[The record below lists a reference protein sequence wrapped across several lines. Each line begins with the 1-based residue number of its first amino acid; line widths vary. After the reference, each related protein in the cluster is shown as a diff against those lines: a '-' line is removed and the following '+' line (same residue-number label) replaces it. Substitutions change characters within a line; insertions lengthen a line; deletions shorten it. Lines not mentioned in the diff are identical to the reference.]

1 MAIWNQQ
8 AEAMPR
14 EALQR
19 LQLERLRS
27 TVKWAYQRVPFYGSS
42 LKDCGV
48 DPLGIESLD
57 ELAKLPFTLK
67 KDLQKSY
74 PYGMFAVPLQDVVRI
89 HSSSG
94 TTGQPTVVGY
104 TSKDLQ
110 TWSSLIARVLTAGG
124 VTKDDVVQISF
135 GYGLFTGGFGL
146 HYGVERVGATVV
158 PVSSGNTARQMM
170 IMKDFG
176 TTALVCTPSYALY
189 LAEAIGDAGIDQKD
203 LKLRVGLF
211 GAEPWTESMRL
222 EIEQRLGISATD
234 NYGLSEVMGPG
245 VSMECQAKCGL
256 HVHEDHF
263 LAEIID
269 PETGEVLPPGATGEL
284 VLTTLT
290 KEALPLVRYRTRD
303 ITSLSAEPCACG
315 RTFLRM
321 AKPSGRTD
329 DMLIIRGVNVFPSQI
344 ETVLMNVEETEPH
357 YQLIVTRKGALD
369 SLEVKVEVQEKYFSD
384 EMREMRALETRISKE
399 IGSILGLSAK
409 VTLVEPKTL
418 QRSEG
423 KAQRVEDRRSLV

>member
-1 MAIWNQQ
+1 MAIWNHQ

-27 TVKWAYQRVPFYGSS
+27 TVKWAHQRVPFYGAT
-42 LKDCGV
+42 LKDCDV
-48 DPLGIESLD
+48 DPTGVESLD
-57 ELAKLPFTLK
+57 DLSKLPFTLK

-104 TSKDLQ
+104 TGKDLQ

-222 EIEQRLGISATD
+222 EIEQRLGLSATD

-245 VSMECQAKCGL
+245 VSMECQSKCGL
-256 HVHEDHF
+256 HVNEDHF
-263 LAEIID
+263 LAEIIN
-269 PETGEVLPPGATGEL
+269 PETGEVLPSGATGEL

-303 ITSLSAEPCACG
+303 ITSLSEEPCACG
-315 RTFLRM
+315 RTFVRM

-357 YQLIVTRKGALD
+357 YQLIVTREGALD
-369 SLEVKVEVQEKYFSD
+369 SLEVKVEVQERYFSD

-423 KAQRVEDRRSLV
+423 KAQRVEDRRSLA